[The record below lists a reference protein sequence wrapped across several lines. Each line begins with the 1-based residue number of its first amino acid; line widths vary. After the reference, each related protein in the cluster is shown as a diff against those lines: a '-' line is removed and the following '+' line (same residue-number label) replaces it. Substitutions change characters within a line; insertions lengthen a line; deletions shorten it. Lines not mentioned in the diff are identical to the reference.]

1 MSTPMIEPTSAPEP
15 IGRVDLLTAARRLV
29 SKLPDGLAGLVLVG
43 PAGIGKTTIFE
54 AAVRSAAE
62 AGVRVL
68 RARPAESERE
78 LTLGGL
84 TDLFADVVDDELA
97 GLPAPQRRS
106 LGVALLRD
114 EDPTAPN
121 DQRTLSVAATGLI
134 RQLAGSRAGV
144 LLAIDDA
151 QWLDASS
158 SAILAYAV
166 RRLIDQPIGV
176 LLSIRT
182 GSGDPSSSDELFAS
196 LPPADTERL
205 EVGPMSL
212 ASLHQLFEHRFGR
225 SFPRVTL
232 VRIEAASDGNPF
244 YALEIARSL
253 IRQGATVTPGAP
265 LPIPS
270 TIGGLVAAR
279 IGALPAPTR
288 RALLLAAAASE
299 PTLATLQRAD
309 PGLLAAIEPA
319 RAEGLIS
326 TDDELVRFAHPLFAQ
341 GVIGSAGA
349 DELAAV
355 HATLAA
361 AADSAEAR
369 ARHAGQAARAP
380 DEAVATQLEAAAAA
394 ARSRGATLDAAGLY
408 EQASRLT
415 PNAHE
420 DEAVR
425 RVRLAAE
432 CLFLDISEVVQ
443 ADGLLGQALQ
453 MARPGPARAEAESL
467 RAIIWYYHGRLP
479 DAIGLAAHALSEA
492 GSDLD
497 VRTRILVRLAFLQC
511 QLDVASGLA
520 TVNQAMQLLDRLGAD
535 ADDDLLANA
544 ILLRASLQLG
554 LVEPMDSD
562 EVDRGVSLISPN
574 GRTWERENADGL
586 AFGLARLTDR
596 LDRAIEMTEELI
608 RAKSGVGWDDPFNLV
623 QLSGLLCLRGRLPEA
638 RQVAEAA
645 MEGYDREGTNLM
657 PSWRLRGVALVA
669 AYEGRAEEANRLA
682 TEGLGLALADGNLVV
697 ATFHHHILGF
707 VALSLHQYEV
717 AHAALAAA
725 AGLAAR
731 TGNRHPARFKLEGD
745 RIEAALAM
753 ARLEEAEMIVAT
765 MEHAAATVPTPWV
778 RAVGLRCRAML
789 DAARGDL
796 DGGIAVMERALVE
809 HEALPM
815 PFELART
822 LLVKGQ
828 LHRRRKEKR
837 RASETL
843 HRSLALFEELGTP
856 LWAERARAELARVG
870 LRPTAP
876 DTLTSTERK
885 VAELAASGLNSR
897 RIAELVFL
905 TPKSVGNV
913 LSRVYEKLGIH
924 SRAEL
929 GARMAEFQAE
939 ATAPSDPD

>member
-1 MSTPMIEPTSAPEP
+1 MFEPTNEAEP
-15 IGRVDLLTAARRLV
+15 IGRADLLAAADRLV
-29 SKLPDGLAGLVLVG
+29 SGLPDGLAGLVLVG

-54 AAVRSAAE
+54 AAVGSAAE

-84 TDLFADVVDDELA
+84 TDLFTDVADDELA
-97 GLPAPQRRS
+97 DLPAPQRRS
-106 LGVALLRD
+106 LGVALLRED
-114 EDPTAPN
+114 DPTAPN
-121 DQRTLSVAATGLI
+121 DQRTLSVASTGLI
-134 RQLAGSRAGV
+134 RHLAGSGAGV
-144 LLAIDDA
+144 LVAIDDA

-158 SAILAYAV
+158 SAILTYAL
-166 RRLIDQPIGV
+166 RRLADQRIGV
-176 LLSIRT
+176 LLSVRA
-182 GSGDPSSSDELFAS
+182 GSGEASSTDDLSAS
-196 LPPADTERL
+196 LPASHTERL
-205 EVGPMSL
+205 EIGPLSL
-212 ASLHQLFEHRFGR
+212 ASLHQVFERRFGR

-232 VRIEAASDGNPF
+232 VRVEAASGGNPF

-253 IRQGATVTPGAP
+253 IVSGATVTPGMP
-265 LPIPS
+265 LPVPS
-270 TIGGLVAAR
+270 TVAGLVAAR
-279 IGALPAPTR
+279 IEALPPPTR
-288 RALLLAAAASE
+288 AALLLAAAASE
-299 PTLATLQRAD
+299 PTLTTLQRAD
-309 PGLLAAIEPA
+309 PGMSSALDPA
-319 RAEGLIS
+319 RTEGLIS

-341 GVIGSAGA
+341 AVISSARPG
-349 DELAAV
+349 ELAAA

-361 AADSAEAR
+361 AADSADAR
-369 ARHAGQAARAP
+369 ARHAGQAAQAP
-380 DEAVATQLEAAAAA
+380 DEAVASQLEAAAAA
-394 ARSRGATLDAAGLY
+394 ARTRGATLDAAGLY

-415 PNAHE
+415 PATRQ
-420 DEAVR
+420 DGAVR
-425 RVRLAAE
+425 RLRLAAE
-432 CLFLDISEVVQ
+432 CLFIDISEVVQ
-443 ADGLLGQALQ
+443 ADGLLEGAIRI
-453 MARPGPARAEAESL
+453 ARPGPARAEVESL
-467 RAIIWYYHGRLP
+467 RAIIWYYHGRLS
-479 DAIGLAAHALSEA
+479 DAIGLAEHALSEA
-492 GSDLD
+492 GPDLD
-497 VRTRILVRLAFLQC
+497 IRSRILVRLAFLRC
-511 QLDVASGLA
+511 QVDVPSGLA
-520 TVNQAMQLLDRLGAD
+520 TVDEAMRLLDGQGAA

-554 LVEPMDSD
+554 LVEPMDPD
-562 EVDRGVSLISPN
+562 EVDRGISLISPN

-623 QLSGLLCLRGRLPEA
+623 QLSGLLCLRGRLPQA

-669 AYEGRAEEANRLA
+669 AYQGRAEEAHRLA
-682 TEGLGLALADGNLVV
+682 TEGLELALADGNLVV
-697 ATFHHHILGF
+697 ATFHRHILGF
-707 VALSLHQYEV
+707 VALSLEQYEV
-717 AHAALAAA
+717 AHAELAAA
-725 AGLAAR
+725 AELATR

-745 RIEAALAM
+745 RIEVAVALG
-753 ARLEEAEMIVAT
+753 RLDEAEAIVAT

-778 RAVGLRCRAML
+778 RAVGLRGRAML

-796 DGGIAVMERALVE
+796 DGGIAGLERALAE

-815 PFELART
+815 PFELGRT

-843 HRSLALFEELGTP
+843 HGALALFEDMGTP

-870 LRPTAP
+870 LRPRAP
-876 DTLTSTERK
+876 DTLTTTERK

-897 RIAELVFL
+897 QIGELTYL

-913 LSRVYEKLGIH
+913 LSRVYEKLDIH

-929 GARMAEFQAE
+929 GARMAEIQAGR
-939 ATAPSDPD
+939 AAPSDAD